1 MNEVSKSAKRLLN
14 AYELRIARRFTDRLD
29 LVLDRQGA
37 PKNYTDRLHYL
48 GTHVGV
54 DVSLAEQLLSAS
66 YLPTMV
72 QLEQIADKLGI
83 DAGFFIDKTQR
94 PIFRSLRRVPG
105 LNGGDTMHIEL
116 PLGFDQ
122 THTCPNQ
129 LGWVNGLSLPSSGI
143 QMSDIVVLQ
152 IRTATLEDSQV
163 YVLESPRGYSA
174 YSCKFLNNSKAL
186 LTGEQKPEGMIFSL
200 CPLGTP
206 SIRDLTDLEI
216 DSISRV
222 LCIIRNIQSRT

>member
-37 PKNYTDRLHYL
+37 PKNYTDRLLYL
-48 GTHVGV
+48 GAHVEV
-54 DVSLAEQLLSAS
+54 DVSLAEQLLSAR

-72 QLEQIADKLGI
+72 QLEQISEKLGI
-83 DAGFFIDKTQR
+83 DAGFLIDKAQR
-94 PIFRSLRRVPG
+94 PLFRSLRRVPG
-105 LNGGDTMHIEL
+105 LNGGETIHIEL
-116 PLGFDQ
+116 PRGFDQ

-129 LGWVNGLSLPSSGI
+129 LGWVNGLSLPSCGI

-152 IRTATLEDSQV
+152 IRTSILEDSQI
-163 YVLESPRGYSA
+163 YVLESPRGYTA
-174 YSCKFLNNSKAL
+174 YSCKYLKNSKAV

-200 CPLGTP
+200 CPLGAP
-206 SIRDLTDLEI
+206 SIQDLTELEI
-216 DSISRV
+216 DSMNRV
-222 LCIIRNIQSRT
+222 LCIIRNVRSRA

>member
-48 GTHVGV
+48 GTHVDV
-54 DVSLAEQLLSAS
+54 DASLAEQLLSAS

-83 DAGFFIDKTQR
+83 EAGFFVDKTQR
-94 PIFRSLRRVPG
+94 PLFRSLRRVPG
-105 LNGGDTMHIEL
+105 LNGGDTIHIEL
-116 PLGFDQ
+116 PRGFDQ
-122 THTCPNQ
+122 THTCPSH
-129 LGWVNGLSLPSSGI
+129 LGWVNGLALPSCGI

-152 IRTATLEDSQV
+152 LRTDTLEDSQI
-163 YVLESPRGYSA
+163 YVLESSRGYSA

-186 LTGEQKPEGMIFSL
+186 FTGEQKPEGMIFTLCSL
-200 CPLGTP
+200 GSP
-206 SIRDLTDLEI
+206 SKQDLLELEI
-216 DSISRV
+216 DSMNRV
-222 LCIIRNIQSRT
+222 LCIIRNFRGRT